1 MKNFEISLFIDSL
14 EMTHFFRNDSP
25 RASDPEL
32 PSSNV
37 TDRHGTNSVN
47 NTTQPFVTGN
57 CTSRILL
64 NSSCN
69 HVPLSTHPRRHPLE
83 IYISNT
89 RPLTE
94 YHFYRKKRTLFQ
106 LERKEARKEER
117 NKGEREREKKKKM
130 N

>member
-1 MKNFEISLFIDSL
+1 MKNFEISLFTDSL
-14 EMTHFFRNDSP
+14 EMIHFFRNDSP

-89 RPLTE
+89 RPLTG
-94 YHFYRKKRTLFQ
+94 YHFFLKKRTVFR
-106 LERKEARKEER
+106 LEQKGRK
-117 NKGEREREKKKKM
+117 KGIKGREREKRRRK
-130 N
+130 